1 MQQITQAYLIIQL
14 GNRWTDIIR
23 LQPGSP
29 ILVGR
34 SSECQV
40 VVKDERVSRNHARFI
55 ESEDGWAVEDLGSRN
70 GTQVGEKIVK
80 SEVLVLSEG
89 DVIVVGGC
97 KMTFSKK
104 LQGVFKKP
112 ELQAAG
118 ENQQTQ
124 EVPPTILNRLENSQ
138 WSNDAITAPSFAPTH
153 SEETWSF
160 FYRLVFDLVTC
171 RSADEAASI
180 ALERLLSK
188 LELSCGGVIAIES
201 AEDGKEQ
208 YSVLATRQPANGA
221 YHRISDFLLATV
233 QQEKQAVLARNV
245 KDDSKL
251 SVARASGQREV
262 ISSICAPIRKSSSQ
276 VDTPEGERTTLV
288 DIHGVIHIYSAGT
301 ERMLT
306 DADLELVVGVADNL
320 GIALSRQDENAA
332 LVQTLETTQRRIDQL
347 QRELEQ
353 GYVMVGQSKPIQAVK
368 QSISRAGPTNATVLV
383 RGESGVGK
391 ELVAR
396 GIHAA
401 SKRKDGPLV
410 CLNCAALAPTL
421 LESELFGH
429 EKGSFTGAT
438 ERKIGKFEAAD
449 GGTLLL
455 DEIGEMSPELQAKFL
470 RVLEGQPFE
479 RLGGN
484 KPIKTD
490 VRVIA
495 ATNRALEEAVEA
507 KEFRADL
514 YYRLRVIELIVPPL
528 RERLDDI
535 PILVDHFLNQM
546 RQHAGRQLTG
556 MSPAGLELLT
566 RHSWPG
572 NVRELRNVIERAVV
586 LGAGASIEPEDLNL
600 APLGLSEEAQST
612 SNQPQDVFEPLP
624 LAELEKRHIYAMLDY
639 ASGNKTKASQLLGI
653 ERSTLDRKL
662 KRYNQ
667 Q

>member
-14 GNRWTDIIR
+14 GNRWTDILR
-23 LQPGSP
+23 LQKGTP

-40 VVKDERVSRNHARFI
+40 VVKNERVSRNHARFF
-55 ESEDGWAVEDLGSRN
+55 ESEDGWSVEDLGSRN
-70 GTQVGEKIVK
+70 GTQIGEKVLK
-80 SEVLVLSEG
+80 SESLPLAEG
-89 DVIVVGGC
+89 DTIIVGGC
-97 KMTFSKK
+97 RMTFSKK
-104 LQGVFKKP
+104 LQGVFKQP
-112 ELQAAG
+112 QSGEAS

-124 EVPPTILNRLENSQ
+124 EVPPTILNRLSNSQ
-138 WSNDAITAPSFAPTH
+138 WSHDSISAPSLQAAR
-153 SEETWSF
+153 SDETWNF
-160 FYRLVFDLVTC
+160 FYRLVFDLVT
-171 RSADEAASI
+171 STSVEETASI
-180 ALERLLSK
+180 ALERLLSQ
-188 LELSCGGVIAIES
+188 LEISSGGVIATHSLEGES
-201 AEDGKEQ
+201 Q
-208 YSVLATRQPANGA
+208 LSVLATRQPPNGA
-221 YHRISDFLLATV
+221 YHRLSDFLLETV
-233 QQEKQAVLARNV
+233 EREQQAVLARNV

-251 SVARASGQREV
+251 SVARASGQREI
-262 ISSICAPIRKSSSQ
+262 ISSICAPVRK
-276 VDTPEGERTTLV
+276 TGNPESATQGNDEAQTGL
-288 DIHGVIHIYSAGT
+288 HGVIHVYSSGG

-306 DADLELVVGVADNL
+306 EADLELVVGVADNL
-320 GIALSRQDENAA
+320 GIALSRQTENAA
-332 LVQTLETTQRRIDQL
+332 LVKSLETTQRRVDQL

-353 GYVMVGQSKPIQAVK
+353 GHEMVGQSKPILAVK

-401 SKRKDGPLV
+401 SKRKNGPLV

-514 YYRLRVIELIVPPL
+514 YFRLRVIELVIPPL
-528 RERLDDI
+528 RERLDDV
-535 PILVDHFLNQM
+535 PALVDHFLNQL
-546 RQHAGRQLTG
+546 RQHAGRRLTG
-556 MSPAGLELLT
+556 VSPAGLELLT

-586 LGAGASIEPEDLNL
+586 LGTGSAIEPEDLNL
-600 APLGLSEEAQST
+600 SPIGLSPELQS
-612 SNQPQDVFEPLP
+612 SNAAAEKVFEPVP

-639 ASGNKTKASQLLGI
+639 AAGNKTKASQLLGI

-662 KRYNQ
+662 KRYKQ
-667 Q
+667 